1 MCPLSS
7 AKNGVCLCLG
17 LEDFGRGQALLLFGY
32 NARATGTI
40 AEEPGPGSAPDNRF
54 YGTGLLLYALRSS
67 SSVPTISRRYRIA
80 VLREHW
86 HWSIIS
92 RSDGLGPWFSRS

>member
-1 MCPLSS
+1 MARVS
-7 AKNGVCLCLG
+7 AWDWKTLV
-17 LEDFGRGQALLLFGY
+17 EVRRSFFFGY

-40 AEEPGPGSAPDNRF
+40 ANEPGRGSAPDNRF
-54 YGTGLLLYALRSS
+54 GGTGLLLYALRSS